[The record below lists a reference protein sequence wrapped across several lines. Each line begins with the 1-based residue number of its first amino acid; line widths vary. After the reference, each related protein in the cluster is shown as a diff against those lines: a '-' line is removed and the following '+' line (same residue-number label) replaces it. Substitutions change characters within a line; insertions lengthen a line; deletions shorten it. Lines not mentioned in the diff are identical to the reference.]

1 MHSFHPLNKR
11 SGAGTALLVLV
22 CLVISLLTAPAAAEA
37 SFQDYADRLAAWNV
51 MRGYANGDYRLDD
64 PVTRAQF
71 VAMVNRA
78 YGYTQGGPTPF
89 QDVFPGDWYAED
101 IAIAY
106 TAGYFSG
113 TTENTASPNA
123 NLSREQALV
132 LLARGMRLKTVP
144 GEVTDFIDGND
155 FASFSKGY
163 VNAAVKMGIISGY
176 PDGTFRPK
184 NPITR
189 GQMAK
194 ILANSLGTLVHESGT
209 HVLGDV
215 YGNVTVNTAG
225 VDLKDTTITGNLYI
239 SGGLDLGAVTLDNV
253 KVLGDIIVAGGGE
266 SEGGDESVVLR
277 NVEANNLV
285 VDNLAGQFVSLRA
298 EGDTV
303 IQNADIRS
311 DAYILDRTKADLG
324 LLNITLDDPDGDAR
338 FTLSGNLK
346 NVVNKAPD
354 SSLNISRGTLQSLTV
369 DEEATNSSL
378 NIDTNTT
385 VKDLNLDT
393 GVRVT
398 GAGDIG
404 AVNVNAAGA
413 TSTILPD
420 KINIRPGVTSSIAG
434 ETMDTKLGEESSAA
448 PRLLAGYPKAADVA
462 PTSASAVFSGNKKA
476 TVYWAVSALTDGSIG
491 EDELLKPAAYG
502 SKAVKYG
509 NVGLPAS
516 NQEVSVPISGL
527 AKGGAYYLSAIMVD
541 ARGTRSPLK
550 VISFAT
556 PDDTVPNFTDNTP
569 RMSLI
574 WSTWAQAEVKPTKDC
589 KLYYA
594 LFSKGSVAPTA
605 TDFRTSSLS
614 GSLDN
619 GVMDVTKNTSEF
631 ISLGGRNYQTNQGF
645 LEELGT
651 YDLYVWLSDADNG
664 KSSAVRKV
672 TFTTVDKTN
681 PRFINDLRPNDIKA
695 TSVSFL
701 GAINEPGT
709 IYWVVVAH
717 DSEYPKPAAGSPS
730 VPALSSEQAKFQ
742 VAQGLYA
749 LKSGKVSARGD
760 AQFTINASGLQ
771 GETAYD
777 LYYLAQ
783 DSAGNYSDEVRKL
796 TFHTLDDKAPSV
808 TQAFNKYEGED
819 ASTPYAYTDVQIIFS
834 EDVQQD
840 STTSGSLQN
849 LYRAVTNSSGAA
861 QTAAKAALRGTLSA
875 MIKLYD
881 MSGSNNGPLVV
892 EKTYQENPDGT
903 LTCTNPDEWV
913 IDYREARIA
922 LDKEGRLV
930 VTFPY
935 GSGIRLSSGATY
947 QFTVEDFADTS
958 EAKNG
963 VGLTTLDKF
972 TTISSQVA
980 IDDMNMFNRFITV
993 NGQEVKVHGAVSLDP
1008 ISTESVTAGKG
1019 WDLLIWTDNNLSLTL
1034 YGRTHTENA
1043 NGTVTSSTPW
1053 EELDSQSFT
1062 ATDAV
1067 GGFSGASLT
1076 YNFGYAED
1084 QFNGDRDS
1092 FQDLRELDEDTY
1104 YDFAFCITRL
1114 DTETD
1119 STAWSKTINFRFN
1132 VVTGDGA
1139 SMSRMAHNVEKNNYD
1154 LLVPSLLSDITIPDN
1169 CQLTISFTDKEPPY
1183 FAATRPEFL
1192 PGDTYV
1198 DIYHQLNRDGTIY
1211 YVISPVSL
1219 MPTTWT
1225 SEDNQF
1231 NDRLSDDGTK
1241 KKVQVT
1247 PDNFNKV
1254 IDGDS
1259 VGVPEAGLT
1268 LGDFNATETVDG
1280 ETVLK
1285 YKDHVYFPLDAPSYL
1300 TIISPSFRNSDIK
1313 TGKFDGEAGNNMD
1326 TVTGLTKETDY
1337 ICYFVIKGTGQ
1348 VYSTPQ
1354 AFRFRTTETQKPAV
1368 TLQLRGSTGVHIKTT
1383 SLDDGTNVPST
1394 IAYALVRDDEGRPE
1408 LLNDTITYTVGE
1420 ASKTVTYLEAM
1431 IKANTSPLPGG
1442 GNKADGSDFDK
1453 YASEGPDG
1461 DKEAMQLYITGS
1473 TQGEEGSSGTVAAS
1487 ESNVFLRN
1495 GELTLNLAN
1504 SGMKPGF
1511 NYVLLVVA
1519 SSDQGSGYAFAAIRG
1534 LHLDISN
1541 RPVINAQPITQ
1552 PKATADNKAAYGTI
1566 MISLNES
1573 LYNYNQSLKTGV
1585 DSVSQV
1591 VDLAPIILTAPL
1603 KRDEDKAIS
1612 IQSLASSGGGMGIVS
1627 GTDSDY
1633 NKPIDLFYIQYGYTN
1648 NSVKADPDDVGPG
1661 LTPGIYSLTLSPDQ
1675 KSGSYKAWFTAGAAG
1690 GDTNEKVTIT
1700 LNLKR
1705 DKITVTTPGPGD
1717 TTTTTTE
1724 YEWSATVS
1732 VSPSTWVGW

>member
-1 MHSFHPLNKR
+1 MHNFRPLNKR

-37 SFQDYADRLAAWNV
+37 SFQDYADRLASWNV
-51 MRGYANGDYRLDD
+51 MRGYADGDYRLDA

-89 QDVFPGDWYAED
+89 QDVYPGDWYAED

-113 TTENTASPNA
+113 TTESTASPND

-132 LLARGMRLKTVP
+132 LLARGMRLQTVP
-144 GEVTDFIDGND
+144 GEVTDFTDGND
-155 FASFSKGY
+155 FASFSKSY

-194 ILANSLGTLVHESGT
+194 ILANSLGTLIHEPGT

-239 SGGLDLGAVTLDNV
+239 SGGLDLGAVALDNV
-253 KVLGDIIVAGGGE
+253 RVLGDIIVAGGGE
-266 SEGGDESVVLR
+266 SEGGDESVILR

-285 VDNLAGQFVSLRA
+285 VDNLAGQYVSLRA

-324 LLNITLDDPDGDAR
+324 LLNITLNDPDGDAR

-369 DEEATNSSL
+369 DEMATDSAL

-398 GAGDIG
+398 GAGDVG
-404 AVNVNAAGA
+404 AVNVNAAGV
-413 TSTILPD
+413 TSAILPD
-420 KINIRPGVTSSIAG
+420 KITIRPGVTSSIAG
-434 ETMDTKLGEESSAA
+434 EVMDTKLGEESSAA
-448 PRLLAGYPKAADVA
+448 PRLLAGYPKVTDVA

-491 EDELLKPAAYG
+491 EDELVKPAVYG

-509 NVGLPAS
+509 NVGLTAS

-527 AKGGAYYLSAIMVD
+527 AKGGSYYLSAIMVD

-550 VISFAT
+550 VISFST

-594 LFSKGSVAPTA
+594 LFSKGSVAPTP

-645 LEELGT
+645 LEELAT

-760 AQFTINASGLQ
+760 AQFTINASGLK

-783 DSAGNYSDEVRKL
+783 DAAGNYSDEVLKL
-796 TFHTLDDKAPSV
+796 TFHTLDDQAPTV
-808 TQAFNKYEGED
+808 TQSFNKYEGED
-819 ASTPYAYTDVQIIFS
+819 ASTPYAYTDVQLIFS

-849 LYRAVTNSSGAA
+849 LYRAVENSSGEA
-861 QTAAKAALRGTLSA
+861 QLAAKAALRGTLSA
-875 MIKLYD
+875 IIKLYD
-881 MSGSNNGPLVV
+881 MSDSNNGPLVV

-913 IDYREARIA
+913 IDYREAKIA
-922 LDKEGRLV
+922 LDSDGRLV

-947 QFTVEDFADTS
+947 QFTVEDIADTS
-958 EAKNG
+958 DAKNKM
-963 VGLTTLDKF
+963 GLTRLDKF

-980 IDDMNMFNRFITV
+980 IDDMNMFNREIKLDQKDADGNPV
-993 NGQEVKVHGAVSLDP
+993 KVKVHGAVSLDP

-1019 WDLLIWTDNNLSLTL
+1019 WDLLIWTDSNLTLEL
-1034 YGRTHTENA
+1034 YGRTH
-1043 NGTVTSSTPW
+1043 
-1053 EELDSQSFT
+1053 EESASGAIIGDPAWKYLDSQDFY
-1062 ATDAV
+1062 ATGAA

-1076 YNFGYAED
+1076 YNFGYALEKT
-1084 QFNGDRDS
+1084 GDLNN
-1092 FQDLRELDEDTY
+1092 FEDLRDLKEDTF
-1104 YDFAFCITRL
+1104 YDFAFRITSL
-1114 DTETD
+1114 DGSTD
-1119 STAWSKTINFRFN
+1119 STAWSKTVNFRFN

-1139 SMSRMAHNVEKNNYD
+1139 HMSQMAHSVEQGTYNAM
-1154 LLVPSLLSDITIPDN
+1154 VPAYLSDITVPDN
-1169 CQLTISFTDKEPPY
+1169 FELSAPFTDTEPPY
-1183 FAATRPEFL
+1183 FAADRPKFT
-1192 PGDTYV
+1192 PSDTYV
-1198 DIYHQLNRDGTIY
+1198 DIHHQLNRDGTIY
-1211 YVISPVSL
+1211 YVIAPIQPSNL
-1219 MPTTWT
+1219 IPTTW
-1225 SEDNQF
+1225 SSKDNKLT
-1231 NDRLSDDGTK
+1231 N
-1241 KKVQVT
+1241 KVSTQIT
-1247 PDNFNKV
+1247 QDNFETL
-1254 IDGDS
+1254 
-1259 VGVPEAGLT
+1259 VPEAGIPLNIY
-1268 LGDFNATETVDG
+1268 DD
-1280 ETVLK
+1280 
-1285 YKDHVYFPLDAPSYL
+1285 YKDINHVYFPIDKPSRLD
-1300 TIISPSFRNSDIK
+1300 IINPSFRNNEIK
-1313 TGKFDGEAGNNMD
+1313 TGSFEGEAGQNID
-1326 TVTGLTKETDY
+1326 RVTGLTKETDY
-1337 ICYFVIKGTGQ
+1337 ICYFVLKGAGQ
-1348 VYSTPQ
+1348 VFSVPQ
-1354 AFRFRTTETQKPAV
+1354 AFRFKTTETQRPAV
-1368 TLQLRGSTGVHIKTT
+1368 TLQLNGTTAVNIQTT
-1383 SLDDGTNVPST
+1383 SLDDGTYVPST
-1394 IAYALVRDDEGRPE
+1394 IAYALVRDDEGKPD
-1408 LLNDTITYTVGE
+1408 LLNKPLTNSE
-1420 ASKTVTYLEAM
+1420 ASDATYLDAM
-1431 IKANTSPLPGG
+1431 LRARTERLDGG
-1442 GNKADGSDFDK
+1442 EYIPKGSYFDIW
-1453 YASEGPDG
+1453 ASEGG
-1461 DKEAMQLYITGS
+1461 GGEKEEMQLYITGS
-1473 TQGEEGSSGTVAAS
+1473 TQGEQGSSGTVAYS
-1487 ESNVFLRN
+1487 ENNISLAN
-1495 GELTLNLAN
+1495 GKLDLNLLN
-1504 SGMKPGF
+1504 KNMREGF
-1511 NYVLLVVA
+1511 NYILLVVA
-1519 SSDQGSGYAFAAIRG
+1519 SNDEGSGFAFAAIRG
-1534 LHLDISN
+1534 LHLDMAQKPQIS
-1541 RPVINAQPITQ
+1541 AQPHANILGTLTDANKTEKVYGEIPIT
-1552 PKATADNKAAYGTI
+1552 
-1566 MISLNES
+1566 LNDG
-1573 LYNYNQSLKTGV
+1573 LYNYNQSIKSDKESISGA
-1585 DSVSQV
+1585 
-1591 VDLAPIILTAPL
+1591 VDLASTEYHQGKTDGYHSIHSL
-1603 KRDEDKAIS
+1603 KSGSQGLFIQGVGKDEDKQKAVYGQPVRNFTI
-1612 IQSLASSGGGMGIVS
+1612 LFGY
-1627 GTDSDY
+1627 TDS
-1633 NKPIDLFYIQYGYTN
+1633 
-1648 NSVKADPDDVGPG
+1648 AAGPQPTG
-1661 LTPGIYSLTLSPDQ
+1661 LTAGTYTLTLTPYQ
-1675 KSGSYKAWFTAGAAG
+1675 ETSGSFRPYFTAGANG
-1690 GDTNEKVTIT
+1690 GDTNGQVTIT
-1700 LNLKR
+1700 LTLRQTKQT
-1705 DKITVTTPGPGD
+1705 ITNPD
-1717 TTTTTTE
+1717 NTTTIVTE
-1724 YEWSATVS
+1724 WAEPVVTVS
-1732 VSPSTWVGW
+1732 PNSWIGW

>member
-1 MHSFHPLNKR
+1 MRSFHPLNKH
-11 SGAGTALLVLV
+11 SGAGTALVVLV
-22 CLVISLLTAPAAAEA
+22 CLVFSLLTAPAAAEA
-37 SFQDYADRLAAWNV
+37 TFQDYADRLASWNV

-78 YGYTQGGPTPF
+78 YGYTQAGPTPF

-132 LLARGMRLKTVP
+132 LLARGMRLQSVP
-144 GEVTDFIDGND
+144 GEVTDFIDGSD

-163 VNAAVKMGIISGY
+163 VKAAMKMGIISGY

-239 SGGLDLGAVTLDNV
+239 SGGLDLGSVALDNV

-266 SEGGDESVVLR
+266 SEGGDESIVLR

-311 DAYILDRTKADLG
+311 DSYILDRTKADLG

-354 SSLNISRGTLQSLTV
+354 SSLNISKGTLQSLTV
-369 DEEATNSSL
+369 DEKATDSAL

-398 GAGDIG
+398 GAGDVSS
-404 AVNVNAAGA
+404 VNVNAAGA

-420 KINIRPGVTSSIAG
+420 KINIRPGITSSIAG

-502 SKAVKYG
+502 SKAIKYG

-527 AKGGAYYLSAIMVD
+527 AKGGSYYLSAIMVD

-594 LFSKGSVAPTA
+594 LFSKGSVAPTP

-645 LEELGT
+645 LEELAT

-681 PRFINDLRPNDIKA
+681 PRYVSDLRPNDIKA

-749 LKSGKVSARGD
+749 LKSGRVSARGD
-760 AQFTINASGLQ
+760 AQFTINATGLQ

-783 DSAGNYSDEVRKL
+783 DSAGNYSDEVQKL
-796 TFHTLDDKAPSV
+796 TFHTLDDQAPTV

-849 LYRAVTNSSGAA
+849 LYRAVENSSGAA

-892 EKTYQENPDGT
+892 EKAYQENPDGT

-922 LDKEGRLV
+922 LDKDGRLV

-935 GSGIRLSSGATY
+935 GSGISLSSGATY

-963 VGLTTLDKF
+963 VGGATKLDKF

-993 NGQEVKVHGAVSLDP
+993 NGQEVKVHGAISLDP

-1019 WDLLIWTDNNLSLTL
+1019 WDLLMWTDNNLSLTL

-1043 NGTVTSSTPW
+1043 NGTVTSFTAW
-1053 EELDSQSFT
+1053 EELDSQDFT

-1084 QFNGDRDS
+1084 QFAGDRDS
-1092 FQDLRELDEDTY
+1092 FQDLRDLDEDTY

-1119 STAWSKTINFRFN
+1119 STAWSKTVNFRFN

-1139 SMSRMAHNVEKNNYD
+1139 SMSRMAHSVEKNNYD
-1154 LLVPSLLSDITIPDN
+1154 LLVPSLLSDITIPDDF
-1169 CQLTISFTDKEPPY
+1169 QLTISFTDKEAPY

-1231 NDRLSDDGTK
+1231 NDVLSDDGTR

-1247 PDNFNKV
+1247 PVNFEK
-1254 IDGDS
+1254 
-1259 VGVPEAGLT
+1259 VPEAGLS
-1268 LGDFNATETVDG
+1268 LSDFNATETVDG
-1280 ETVLK
+1280 NEELV
-1285 YKDHVYFPLDAPSYL
+1285 YRNHVYFPLDAPSYL
-1300 TIISPSFRNSDIK
+1300 TIINPSFRNSDIK
-1313 TGKFDGEAGNNMD
+1313 TGKLDGEAGNNMD

-1383 SLDDGTNVPST
+1383 SLDDGANVPST
-1394 IAYALVRDDEGRPE
+1394 IAYALVRDDEGRPD
-1408 LLNDTITYTVGE
+1408 LLNNNITYTVGE

-1453 YASEGPDG
+1453 YASEGPGG

-1473 TQGEEGSSGTVAAS
+1473 TQGEEGSSGTVAGS
-1487 ESNVFLRN
+1487 ESNVSLRN

-1504 SGMKPGF
+1504 SGMKPGI

-1541 RPVINAQPITQ
+1541 PPVIDSRPISQPT
-1552 PKATADNKAAYGTI
+1552 PTADNKAAYGTI

-1573 LYNYNQSLKTGV
+1573 LYNYNQSLKT
-1585 DSVSQV
+1585 DTPSLSRV
-1591 VDLAPIILTAPL
+1591 VDLAPIMVKDASGNAITRANTT
-1603 KRDEDKAIS
+1603 IS
-1612 IQSLASSGGGMGIVS
+1612 IQSLASSGGGMGIVK

-1633 NKPIDLFYIQYGYTN
+1633 NKPIDHFYIRYGYADNTN
-1648 NSVKADPDDVGPG
+1648 SSLQTGPG
-1661 LTPGIYSLTLSPDQ
+1661 LAPGVYSLTLSPYQ
-1675 KSGSYKAWFTAGAAG
+1675 ESGSYKAWFTAGAAG

-1705 DKITVTTPGPGD
+1705 DKITVTEPLPDGSGTSTSSD
-1717 TTTTTTE
+1717 
-1724 YEWSATVS
+1724 YVWSATVS
-1732 VSPSTWVGW
+1732 VSPNSWVGW